1 MSLSWSGD
9 IPLAGSPGGLRGT
22 APIGKDPGDRIELAL
37 LPGDGNEWRLRVRRV
52 RGGGVLFDATAPPEP
67 DGRGFLRFEFA
78 LPVGRHDGVGRGLL
92 DPSRLT
98 VQVDRRGGLKASFA
112 NSPFGLS
119 YLPVLRR
126 FLEAH
131 PAPRILEW
139 GPGRSTIMM
148 AEWSPSARILGIEH
162 DPGWHRR
169 CLDIAERFPNVEV
182 VLQRVSLRPGE
193 SGCYATF
200 PFHRADRYD
209 LVFVDGRLRCDCL
222 AVARRVVSPEGVV
235 LLHDA
240 HRANY
245 RPGTALFSS
254 CETVAGTAVLRP

>member
-1 MSLSWSGD
+1 MGGD
-9 IPLAGSPGGLRGT
+9 S
-22 APIGKDPGDRIELAL
+22 GDRIELAL
-37 LPGDGNEWRLRVRRV
+37 LAGEGDGWRLRFRRL
-52 RGGGVLFDATAPPEP
+52 RGSGVLVDATALREP
-67 DGRGFLRFEFA
+67 DVRDFLRFEFA
-78 LPVGRHDGVGRGLL
+78 LPPALRGESGAGLL

-98 VQVDRRGGLKASFA
+98 VQVDRRGGLKAPFA

-126 FLEAH
+126 FLEVH

-162 DPGWHRR
+162 DSGWHRR
-169 CLDIAERFPNVEV
+169 CLGIAGRFPNVEI

-200 PFHRADRYD
+200 PFHRTERYD

-222 AVARRVVSPEGVV
+222 AVARRVVSPGGVV

-245 RPGTALFSS
+245 RPATALFSS
-254 CETVAGTAVLRP
+254 CEIVAGTAVLRP

>member
-22 APIGKDPGDRIELAL
+22 APMGKDPGDRIELAL

-169 CLDIAERFPNVEV
+169 CLGIAERFPNVEV